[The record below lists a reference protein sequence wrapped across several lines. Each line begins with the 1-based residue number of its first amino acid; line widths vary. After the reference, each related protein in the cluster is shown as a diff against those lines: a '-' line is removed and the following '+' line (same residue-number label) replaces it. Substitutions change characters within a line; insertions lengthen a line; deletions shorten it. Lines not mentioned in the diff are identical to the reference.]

1 MGMLDGAY
9 AYCAALEKRGYVK
22 LGGGLYSVVYAI
34 NADFAIKVGHNDN
47 WPNYIEW
54 ATQAGFA
61 GTFAPKVYSLKFHR
75 GFYVAIMERLACTM
89 ADLRAD
95 NGCPSKDH
103 YEMVYK
109 ALRESAG
116 RRFRESAGRIF
127 EEKADGFED
136 LKAFGGLAYE
146 AGFND
151 DLHRGNVML
160 RRDGQI
166 VLIDPSSN
174 PPNKARLRIKRGL
187 VTTPSE

>member
-1 MGMLDGAY
+1 MGMLDSTY

-75 GFYVAIMERLACTM
+75 GFYVAIMERLACTI
-89 ADLRAD
+89 ADLRAG
-95 NGCPSKDH
+95 NGGRRSKDH
-103 YEMVYK
+103 YEMAYK
-109 ALRESAG
+109 ALLGGAG
-116 RRFRESAGRIF
+116 LRFN
-127 EEKADGFED
+127 EKADGFEH
-136 LKAFGGLAYE
+136 LKAFGRLAYE

-151 DLHRGNVML
+151 DLHDGNVML

>member
-1 MGMLDGAY
+1 MGMLDSTY

-22 LGGGLYSVVYAI
+22 LGGGMYSVVYAL
-34 NADFAIKVGHNDN
+34 NADFAIKVGHTDN

-89 ADLRAD
+89 ADLRAG
-95 NGCPSKDH
+95 NGYHSKDH
-103 YEMVYK
+103 YEMAYV
-109 ALRESAG
+109 ALREGAG
-116 RRFRESAGRIF
+116 RRF
-127 EEKADGFED
+127 EEKVDGFEH
-136 LKAFGGLAYE
+136 LKAFGRLAYE

-151 DLHRGNVML
+151 DLHDDNVML

-166 VLIDPSSN
+166 VLIDPSSR
-174 PPNKARLRIKRGL
+174 PSHKARLRIKRGL